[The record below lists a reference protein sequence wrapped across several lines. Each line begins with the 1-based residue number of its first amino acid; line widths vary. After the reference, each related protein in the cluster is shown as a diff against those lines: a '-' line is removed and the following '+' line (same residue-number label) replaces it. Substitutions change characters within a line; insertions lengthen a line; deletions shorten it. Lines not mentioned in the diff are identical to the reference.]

1 MSGLN
6 KGFIQ
11 VYTGNGKGKTTAA
24 LGQALRAS
32 GSGMKTLIIQFMKD
46 FPYGELGALRRSLE
60 SSITIE
66 QYGNDTFVLEK
77 RPPLEEE
84 KAEIQR
90 ALKRSREALLSGK
103 YDLVILDEICVCFY
117 FGLLTSEDVMP
128 LLKVK
133 PDNVELILT
142 GRYCPEEI
150 LDAADLV
157 TEMREVKH
165 YYQKGVTSRKGIEC

>member
-1 MSGLN
+1 MSGLK

-32 GSGMKTLIIQFMKD
+32 GSGLKTLIIQFMKD
-46 FPYGELGALRRSLE
+46 FPYGELGALSSPGSL
-60 SSITIE
+60 ITIE

-77 RPPLEEE
+77 RPPEDKDKE
-84 KAEIQR
+84 EIQR
-90 ALKRSREALLSGK
+90 ALKRSREALLGGQ

-117 FGLLTSEDVMP
+117 FGLVKMEDVMP
-128 LLKVK
+128 LLKMK
-133 PDNVELILT
+133 PDHVELILT